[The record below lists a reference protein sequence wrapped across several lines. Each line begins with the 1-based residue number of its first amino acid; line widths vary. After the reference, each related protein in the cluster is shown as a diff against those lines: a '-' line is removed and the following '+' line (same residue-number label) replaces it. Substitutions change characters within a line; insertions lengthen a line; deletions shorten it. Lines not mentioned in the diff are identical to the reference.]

1 MIFFASVK
9 KNDAKLDVATG
20 DDYVSVHD
28 RMAKCGVEEIKTKK
42 YLHN

>member
-1 MIFFASVK
+1 MIFFCK
-9 KNDAKLDVATG
+9 CEKNDAKLDVATG